1 MFVTRLISGIVLV
14 AVALLTI
21 CSGGWILYGTLTIVS
36 LIGMFELYRAVK
48 VEKQGENLLA
58 VVGYLGVILHYILL
72 SLGYS
77 EYTMMNL
84 IIVLIAMMFVYVFSY
99 PKYHAEQVMAAFFG
113 VVYVGVMLSYIY
125 QTRMI
130 RDGAF
135 LVWLIFLCSWGC
147 DTCAYCVGML
157 IGKHKMSPVLSP
169 KKSIEGAVGGVAGAA
184 LLGVIYAAA
193 TQGKMAEY
201 ALICA
206 VGALISMVGDLAASA
221 IKRNQGIKDYGKL
234 IPGHG
239 GILDRFDSVIFT
251 APAIYFLAK
260 LILGI

>member
-48 VEKQGENLLA
+48 VQKQGENLLA

-251 APAIYFLAK
+251 APVIYFLS
-260 LILGI
+260 LVMIEI